1 MVVWKTLRDLFQML
15 FFEGLDL
22 RQWALVLLMAAPWSV
37 FQFLM
42 LKKSK
47 RFFLRLLPF
56 LLILPCLAIGE
67 AMTAC
72 AAGWDGLGWGILTTY
87 LTYGLIGDLAGIA
100 IWRINRKIISR

>member
-1 MVVWKTLRDLFQML
+1 MVAWKTLRDLFRML

-37 FQFLM
+37 FQFWM

-47 RFFLRLLPF
+47 RFCLRFLPF
-56 LLILPCLAIGE
+56 LLILLCLVVGE
-67 AMTAC
+67 VMTAC

-100 IWRINRKIISR
+100 IWWISRKTVSR